1 MPRIAV
7 VGSPSTTRSITIDI
21 LGETEQQ
28 SLHGDLVYL
37 AHPMGD
43 DGFLIALGTVTEI
56 KTSNRWHEDANMRGV
71 LKQHGTL
78 PHLSE
83 VGDVRA
89 GEVLIQAAYEAESA
103 DPAIG
108 DPPQE
113 SGGALSMSPTTG
125 SSVYRVTDEF
135 LKALVRRHEE
145 RIIYLG
151 HIYRSSVRMPL
162 LLRHFDA
169 SSRGGAGEAFH
180 TGVFGMSGSGKSG
193 FASYLI
199 AAQLRHR
206 EMGVIIVD
214 PQGQFSNEQGLPFP
228 LQNWAKQ
235 LGRRV
240 RRYAISRNLRLP
252 KNAFLLVDLLKLT
265 PLFKSHLG
273 IRGSENRESAVHEFR
288 RIVQGTQNWNTRA
301 ADEVLRQVLQTFEQ
315 DGPALSRIYSSSQS
329 RSRLTGALQ
338 VMLQDQT
345 QFDIILEVFRPI
357 HSLFAPTNLQG
368 ERRVG
373 LHVILKEIIDRSDDA
388 HRPLVII
395 DFSRQEAVGESA
407 ADLLESTPVKAR
419 LLRMVCSAIN
429 VRAERA
435 FREGKSL
442 NLSIVFDEAQ
452 RFAAQDPED
461 DGVNALASRL
471 VDYVRTTRKLGIG
484 WMFITQE
491 VSSLKRSIY
500 RQLRVRCF
508 GYGLTS
514 GSEMQRL
521 RETVGDDAALEL
533 YRSFVDPEAVQ
544 PSRFPFM
551 VTGPVSPLSFTG
563 APIFLSVYTDFQE
576 FLRDNGYERSVEDGR
591 DLGDSSSPVNLQK
604 HNSGNTSQSIVP
616 DALAQIRLP
625 GPVPRSSFQTSVR
638 QPALCTRMDTLSPSS
653 CDGSHPWFSSMA
665 RCPSKRRKLY
675 RLQFPLPPFEGP
687 PVSMRALDL
696 AVSLAPDVGVA
707 PESRRVARVRA
718 QTALRVAGLHTLQQ
732 LSASVVQTQDA
743 HVVRPRMRNVV
754 LSEISRSQISL
765 VGTEAHEGLKIV
777 VYGFL
782 QTLCPSSSS
791 PLTRMRAA
799 SRRPNLGT
807 FFERFP
813 KIAILEY
820 SL

>member
-1 MPRIAV
+1 MSRIAV
-7 VGSPSTTRSITIDI
+7 VGSPSTTRSITVDI

-37 AHPMGD
+37 THPMGD

-56 KTSNRWHEDANMRGV
+56 KTSNRWHEDPNMRGV

-83 VGDVRA
+83 VGDVRT
-89 GEVLIQAAYEAESA
+89 GEVLIQAAYEAQSA
-103 DPAIG
+103 DPTVG

-145 RIIYLG
+145 RVVYLG
-151 HIYRSSVRMPL
+151 HIYRSPVRMPL

-214 PQGQFSNEQGLPFP
+214 PQGQFSSEQGLPFS
-228 LQNWAKQ
+228 LHEWAER

-252 KNAFLLVDLLKLT
+252 KNAFLLADLLELT

-288 RIVQGTQNWNTRA
+288 RVLQGTPDWETRT
-301 ADEVLRQVLQTFEQ
+301 ADEVLREVLRGLEQ
-315 DGPALSRIYSSSQS
+315 DGATLDRIYSGLAS
-329 RSRLTGALQ
+329 RNRLAGRLQ
-338 VMLQDQT
+338 VILQDQT
-345 QFDIILEVFRPI
+345 QFDIILEVFKPI

-373 LHVILKEIIDRSDDA
+373 LHAILKEIIDKSDDTR
-388 HRPLVII
+388 RPLVII
-395 DFSRQEAVGESA
+395 DFSRQAAAGESA

-419 LLRMVCSAIN
+419 LLRIVCSTIN
-429 VRAERA
+429 IRAEGA

-442 NLSIVFDEAQ
+442 NLSVVFDEAQ
-452 RFAAQDPED
+452 RFASQDAED
-461 DGVNALASRL
+461 HEVGVLASRL
-471 VDYVRTTRKLGIG
+471 VDYVRTTRKLGVG

-491 VSSLKRSIY
+491 IASLKRSIY

-514 GSEMQRL
+514 GSEIQKL

-576 FLRDNGYERSVEDGR
+576 FLRDNGYEGLRGHGVE
-591 DLGDSSSPVNLQK
+591 S
-604 HNSGNTSQSIVP
+604 
-616 DALAQIRLP
+616 
-625 GPVPRSSFQTSVR
+625 
-638 QPALCTRMDTLSPSS
+638 
-653 CDGSHPWFSSMA
+653 
-665 RCPSKRRKLY
+665 
-675 RLQFPLPPFEGP
+675 
-687 PVSMRALDL
+687 
-696 AVSLAPDVGVA
+696 
-707 PESRRVARVRA
+707 
-718 QTALRVAGLHTLQQ
+718 
-732 LSASVVQTQDA
+732 
-743 HVVRPRMRNVV
+743 
-754 LSEISRSQISL
+754 
-765 VGTEAHEGLKIV
+765 
-777 VYGFL
+777 
-782 QTLCPSSSS
+782 
-791 PLTRMRAA
+791 
-799 SRRPNLGT
+799 
-807 FFERFP
+807 
-813 KIAILEY
+813 
-820 SL
+820 